1 MIHRINFIEKESL
14 QITYGTLLISFG
26 VAFAVCLLLFLAAL
40 LGTIRAKSNVRH
52 LSADITKLKQQREA
66 LLQQEEIIQGNQAFM
81 TIHTLLKKEPSW
93 SQLFQGISASLPSN
107 VWLVS
112 FKSADKE
119 DSPSK
124 KGLLLNGLA
133 KKPQSLALFLTALEK
148 IPQFEKVVL
157 TSSKEENG
165 LFNFSVSCDISSGS
179 KR

>member
-1 MIHRINFIEKESL
+1 MIHRINFIEKERL
-14 QITYGTLLISFG
+14 QITYGTLLTSLG
-26 VAFAVCLLLFLAAL
+26 VALAVCLLLFLAAL
-40 LGTIRAKSNVRH
+40 FGTIRAKSSVQH
-52 LSADITKLKQQREA
+52 LSADIAKLKQQREV
-66 LLQQEEIIQGNQAFM
+66 LMQQEEVAQGNQAFI

-93 SQLFQGISASLPSN
+93 SQLFQGISLSLPSN

-157 TSSKEENG
+157 TSSKEEKG
-165 LFNFSVSCDISSGS
+165 LFNFSVSCDISSGP